1 MSPKTA
7 VLTGKAPKPLP
18 VFSQA
23 IVHNGMIYCSGSIG
37 VDPTTNKLVS
47 GGVAERTN
55 QALKNLAAVLEAGGS
70 SLKNV
75 VKINAFITTMDDFA
89 EMNKVYETFFKD
101 EPKPCRTCVA
111 VKQLPL
117 DTDVEIECIAYL
129 YELPC
134 LYTLKVDSGLLTA
147 KRKYRNEAKAKL

>member
-1 MSPKTA
+1 MPIKTA
-7 VLTGKAPKPLP
+7 VLTTKAPAPLP
-18 VFSQA
+18 VLSQA

-37 VDPTTNKLVS
+37 MDPRTNKLVS
-47 GGVAERTN
+47 GGVAERTH
-55 QALKNLAAVLEAGGS
+55 QALRNLSAVLEAGGS

-75 VKINAFITTMDDFA
+75 VKTNVFISTMDDFA
-89 EMNKVYETFFKD
+89 EMNKVYQSYFKD

-129 YELPC
+129 YEPPTELP
-134 LYTLKVDSGLLTA
+134 LSMIESANWINKN
-147 KRKYRNEAKAKL
+147 RNDVKAKL

>member
-1 MSPKTA
+1 MPTKTA
-7 VLTGKAPKPLP
+7 VLTSKAPAPLP
-18 VFSQA
+18 VLSQA

-37 VDPTTNKLVS
+37 MDPKTNKIVS
-47 GGVAERTN
+47 GGVAERTH
-55 QALKNLAAVLEAGGS
+55 QALRNLSAVLEAGGS

-75 VKINAFITTMDDFA
+75 VKTNVFISTMDYFA
-89 EMNKVYETFFKD
+89 EMNKVYQSYFKD

-129 YELPC
+129 YEPSAELP
-134 LYTLKVDSGLLTA
+134 LSVV
-147 KRKYRNEAKAKL
+147 

>member
-1 MSPKTA
+1 MPIKTA
-7 VLTGKAPKPLP
+7 VLTTKAPAPLP
-18 VFSQA
+18 VLSQA

-37 VDPTTNKLVS
+37 MDPRTNKLVS
-47 GGVAERTN
+47 GGVAERTH
-55 QALKNLAAVLEAGGS
+55 QALRNLSAVLEAGGS

-75 VKINAFITTMDDFA
+75 VKTNVFISTMDDFA
-89 EMNKVYETFFKD
+89 EMNKVYQSYFKD

-129 YELPC
+129 ND
-134 LYTLKVDSGLLTA
+134 V
-147 KRKYRNEAKAKL
+147 KAKL

>member
-1 MSPKTA
+1 MPIKTA
-7 VLTGKAPKPLP
+7 VLTTKAPAPLP
-18 VFSQA
+18 VLSQA

-37 VDPTTNKLVS
+37 MDPRTNKLVS
-47 GGVAERTN
+47 GGVAERTH
-55 QALKNLAAVLEAGGS
+55 QALRNLSAVLEAGGS

-75 VKINAFITTMDDFA
+75 VKTNVFVSTMDDFA
-89 EMNKVYETFFKD
+89 EMNKVYQSYFKD

-129 YELPC
+129 ND
-134 LYTLKVDSGLLTA
+134 V
-147 KRKYRNEAKAKL
+147 KAKL